1 MSFSFSPEL
10 PGALDRVRLALG
22 DTVAPGLR
30 ADETI
35 NAMVTA
41 NGEAEAVARLA
52 EGLAA
57 EYGQQ
62 PDSLS
67 ADGSSISWRDRV
79 KTWLEV
85 AARMRVVGATAA
97 IAATASIAAT
107 RGEETYAEYQ
117 RPTSWV
123 WND

>member
-10 PGALDRVRLALG
+10 PAALDRGRLALG
-22 DTVAPGLR
+22 DTAAPGLR

-57 EYGQQ
+57 EYAQQ

-85 AARMRVVGATAA
+85 AARMRIVGAAAA

-107 RGEETYAEYQ
+107 RGEEMYAEYQ